1 MRGVRHRADISSA
14 WLRGPGE
21 GQSDEE
27 GQRLPYDAVRALSQL
42 LGDGVP
48 VVDDE
53 VLVKDLEDLAS
64 LEVGHGGRFEAR
76 GERVRK
82 AKLVRG
88 KL

>member
-1 MRGVRHRADISSA
+1 MCEVRHRTDISSA
-14 WLRGPGE
+14 RLRVPGE
-21 GQSDEE
+21 GPSGEE
-27 GQRLPYDAVRALSQL
+27 SQRLPDNAVRALSEL

-64 LEVGHGGRFEAR
+64 LEVGHGGRFGAR

-82 AKLVRG
+82 TKLVRG